1 MSFRVVLP
9 QLKAFCKKYIMFVI
23 IMEDDNCKCC
33 HDTINCVSRHIG
45 KMVIVLSIFGIV
57 ASVLVSLDYIN
68 ASGILL
74 GVMNFIELIGRLA
87 YEKLQK
93 HFDLVDNENENLKK
107 KLTMKFSDNST
118 IMTEINEPD
127 KFDTIYATSFNV
139 NIPTAT
145 AAE

>member
-1 MSFRVVLP
+1 
-9 QLKAFCKKYIMFVI
+9 
-23 IMEDDNCKCC
+23 MENDNCKCC

-45 KMVIVLSIFGIV
+45 KLTIILSVIGIV

-74 GVMNFIELIGRLA
+74 GVMNFIELIGGIA

-107 KLTMKFSDNST
+107 RLTMYKFPES
-118 IMTEINEPD
+118 TEISDASAPD
-127 KFDTIYATSFNV
+127 KFDTIYDTSFNI
-139 NIPTAT
+139 NIPSAA